1 MISNPYIFIIYYL
14 SIPISLIGFGSF
26 FFSINKNFKISSN
39 YGYVGLTGI
48 LIICIYSYLSSFFI
62 KHSDIHNIIILILG
76 IISFFYFN
84 YKNNHQNRI
93 LVFFLVVYFIGFLI
107 FKTHDDFPYYH
118 FKYTYYLTQMP
129 SVIGIGNFNLGL
141 RTPSSIFY
149 LNSLY
154 YLPFIKY
161 FMFQMAA
168 FSIFLFS
175 NIILIN
181 KIIKNNVE
189 KNFDFLTYYY
199 LLSFIFIN
207 IFFYRISEHGTDRSA
222 QILILILIGEILFF
236 VNFKSNIEK
245 ILSKLFLLIAIIISL
260 KAFYVLYVIFFS
272 IIIYKLY
279 KSYMFKEIFL
289 CLFSNFYLYF
299 LLVLFSLILL
309 VNFINSGCLVY
320 PVSFTCFDSFDW
332 AISTS
337 EVKELNNW
345 YEQWSKAGATPN
357 YRVEDPD
364 IYIKNLNWVPNWI
377 NEYFF
382 TKVSDFIL
390 GLIMLCSLML
400 LTFFPY
406 NKIDKDKNDRKINF
420 VLLIIIILFTEWFY
434 NHPTLRYG
442 GYCLIAALFF
452 IITATK
458 LEKNKFNFEK
468 SKKRIVF
475 FIVLSLIIFL
485 TRNIDRILKEHK
497 QYAYNPLINVY
508 YKVEDSYFELDA
520 KLRKKKNNYNLCIL
534 NQADCR
540 EDEIY
545 GIKKILNIYV
555 FYKK

>member
-1 MISNPYIFIIYYL
+1 MISNLYIFILYYL
-14 SIPISLIGFGSF
+14 SIPLSFIGYGLF
-26 FFSINKNFKISSN
+26 FFSLNKDLKISSN
-39 YGYVGLTGI
+39 YGYAGLTGVII
-48 LIICIYSYLSSFFI
+48 LSIYSYFSSLFI
-62 KHSDIHNIIILILG
+62 SHSELHNFLILLMG
-76 IISFFYFN
+76 FVFFCFFKF
-84 YKNNHQNRI
+84 KNNDQNKI
-93 LVFFLVVYFIGFLI
+93 LFILLTVYFVGLLI

-118 FKYTYYLTQMP
+118 FNYTYYLTQMP
-129 SVIGIGNFNLGL
+129 SALGIGNFNLGL

-149 LNSLY
+149 LNSLFYLPLAKY
-154 YLPFIKY
+154 YL
-161 FMFQMAA
+161 FQISV
-168 FSIFLFS
+168 FLIFLFS
-175 NIILIN
+175 NIILLSKIIN
-181 KIIKNNVE
+181 KNSF
-189 KNFDFLTYYY
+189 NFLNYYY

-236 VNFKSNIEK
+236 VNFKSNIK
-245 ILSKLFLLIAIIISL
+245 IILSKLFLLIAIIISL

-279 KSYMFKEIFL
+279 KSYNLKEIFL
-289 CLFSNFYLYF
+289 YLVSNFYFYF
-299 LLVLFSLILL
+299 LLILFSLILL

-357 YRVEDPD
+357 FRVEDPD
-364 IYIKNLNWVPNWI
+364 NYIKNFNWVPNWV

-390 GLIMLCSLML
+390 GLIVLCSLLL
-400 LTFFPY
+400 LTFFPF
-406 NKIDKDKNDRKINF
+406 NKVNIDKNVRKINF
-420 VLLIIIILFTEWFY
+420 VLIIIIILFAEWFY

-475 FIVLSLIIFL
+475 FIILSLVIFL
-485 TRNIDRILKEHK
+485 TRNIDRISKEHK
-497 QYAYNPLINVY
+497 QYAYNPLINVL
-508 YKVEDSYFELDA
+508 YKVEDSYFDLDA
-520 KLRKKKNNYNLCIL
+520 KLRKKKNNYNSCIL
-534 NQADCR
+534 KQAECR

-545 GIKKILNIYV
+545 GIKKILNFYV